1 MDVMFHMVVKL
12 RESWSMEMGF
22 GAKVQIDARSGN
34 CIRKEKRGGKYAE
47 NYKLTVIY
55 RNCLVDKK

>member
-1 MDVMFHMVVKL
+1 
-12 RESWSMEMGF
+12 MEMAF
-22 GAKVQIDARSGN
+22 GAKVQIDARRSGN
-34 CIRKEKRGGKYAE
+34 SIRKEKRGGKYAE